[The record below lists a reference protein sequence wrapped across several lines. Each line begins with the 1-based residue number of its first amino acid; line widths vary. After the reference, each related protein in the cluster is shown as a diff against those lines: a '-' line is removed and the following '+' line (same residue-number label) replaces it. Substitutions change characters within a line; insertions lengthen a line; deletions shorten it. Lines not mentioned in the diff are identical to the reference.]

1 MALLS
6 PLEGAAIAVR
16 GNSSDPSFRGF
27 RKPDALRGF
36 RKPERS
42 FLPAS
47 KGLWPPG
54 CSDLGS
60 SALPSSGHSVPF
72 LRDGSPSAWILA
84 RGWPETHVPSIP
96 LMRPANH
103 HAVSGTGRAAGSQWA
118 AVEGQKGPLNWRL
131 ANLEHAG
138 HLLCGWRPG
147 GGLICPGRYLG
158 CRQVIL
164 EDSDVE
170 DGHSEWEV
178 ILSLTQLELSPTQL
192 ELSPTQLEI
201 GPDLAE
207 SCGEGCPGVLFPEPA
222 SFFCPVQKA
231 IQGLA

>member
-6 PLEGAAIAVR
+6 PLEGAARAVR

-27 RKPDALRGF
+27 RKPGALRGF
-36 RKPERS
+36 RKPETS

-60 SALPSSGHSVPF
+60 SALPSSDHSVPF
-72 LRDGSPSAWILA
+72 LRDGSPSAWILT

-158 CRQVIL
+158 CR
-164 EDSDVE
+164 
-170 DGHSEWEV
+170 
-178 ILSLTQLELSPTQL
+178 
-192 ELSPTQLEI
+192 
-201 GPDLAE
+201 
-207 SCGEGCPGVLFPEPA
+207 
-222 SFFCPVQKA
+222 
-231 IQGLA
+231 